1 MKRYR
6 VCVTKVQTHS
16 HNVATIYFV
25 LERGGVLHYE
35 AGQYITVYFNGTST
49 PEGKAY
55 SLSSAPSEKAMSITV
70 KKVGEYSGLLHSVK
84 LGDIFVVSE
93 AYGFFNPHTKAPLV
107 CIAAGVGIAPI
118 WSIIKHEY
126 EQTEHRVTTLLY
138 SNKRHQDIPFW
149 HEIEQL
155 CHDKTNLTVRHHV
168 TQDSAASAVRHRRI
182 NAKDCV
188 QGAAEDACYLI
199 CGSVSFVRSMWQG
212 LTTCGVAPEVI
223 STETFFEQ

>member
-1 MKRYR
+1 MKRYIVR
-6 VCVTKVQTHS
+6 VTKVQQHS
-16 HNVATIYFV
+16 HDVATIYFV

-70 KKVGEYSGLLHSVK
+70 KKVGEYSGLLHGLKVH
-84 LGDIFVVSE
+84 DTFVVSE
-93 AYGFFNPHTKAPLV
+93 AYGFFNSHTKAPLV
-107 CIAAGVGIAPI
+107 CVAAGVGIAPI

-138 SNKRHQDIPFW
+138 SNKRYQDIPFW

-155 CHDKTNLTVRHHV
+155 CRDKTQLAVWHHV

-182 NAKDCV
+182 SAEDCL
-188 QGAAEDACYLI
+188 QGAAEDARYLI

-212 LTTCGVAPEVI
+212 LTTRGVAPEAI